1 MKMFDQEFLMIEL
14 SGPTMND
21 QAAGDGDIGIKI
33 RFFRLDKN
41 FMNNL

>member
-14 SGPTMND
+14 SGLTMYD

-33 RFFRLDKN
+33 NIFRLDKN